1 MCVND
6 EDLTEHTDGKYYC
19 LFHLPEVEGK
29 KEKFEKKFKERIQKI
44 EASIKDSEKKDEET
58 TTPSKEGL
66 NYDFRYVYF
75 PAEINF
81 SKYNFKTSANFSIG
95 NIYVRRLFQLRQ
107 HLRQHAYFSSA
118 TFTANADF
126 SSATFTADAD
136 FRSATFEEKS
146 QIFFIRTKFLGK
158 LNFNYTNF
166 KGYLAFEGTQDNRLF
181 TGENAL
187 LDLQNARID
196 DAKKISFH
204 TVRLEPHWFVNTDA
218 SEFVFT
224 DCQWNYADGKPL
236 NVKTELRKLKDRGFE
251 NPNALLTKACW
262 QLAENHEESK
272 SFAESSEFRK
282 IANESRRLQT
292 PWHPFRKKFW
302 NWQPFTLHWWYY
314 AVSFYGENWRRAFFV
329 LLGILLVSGIF
340 YEWFGNFQSTDPLE
354 LYYNMTNGEGYIHSL
369 AVASFQ
375 RPEPKPADILTKG
388 FVVLETIFAPLQ
400 AALLALAIR
409 RKFMR

>member
-1 MCVND
+1 M
-6 EDLTEHTDGKYYC
+6 
-19 LFHLPEVEGK
+19 
-29 KEKFEKKFKERIQKI
+29 
-44 EASIKDSEKKDEET
+44 
-58 TTPSKEGL
+58 
-66 NYDFRYVYF
+66 
-75 PAEINF
+75 
-81 SKYNFKTSANFSIG
+81 
-95 NIYVRRLFQLRQ
+95 
-107 HLRQHAYFSSA
+107 
-118 TFTANADF
+118 
-126 SSATFTADAD
+126 
-136 FRSATFEEKS
+136 
-146 QIFFIRTKFLGK
+146 
-158 LNFNYTNF
+158 
-166 KGYLAFEGTQDNRLF
+166 
-181 TGENAL
+181 
-187 LDLQNARID
+187 QNARID

-224 DCQWNYADGKPL
+224 DCQWNYAGGKPL
-236 NVKTELRKLKDRGFE
+236 NVKTELRKLEDREFE

-292 PWHPFRKKFW
+292 PWYF
-302 NWQPFTLHWWYY
+302 QPLTLHWWYY

-329 LLGILLVSGIF
+329 LLGILLISGIF
-340 YEWFGNFQSTDPLE
+340 YEWFGNFQSTDSLE
-354 LYYNMTNGEGYIHSL
+354 LYNMTGGEGYIHSL

-388 FVVLETIFAPLQ
+388 IVVLETILAPLQ